1 MNITQLLL
9 TVLLTEQRI
18 RKSIQYTTSEVFCLT
33 ALSIISL
40 LVFLDL
46 MQMVVSLQLL
56 IHKGEEGPQSQ
67 PVQRL
72 SPNNV
77 QGYQALLVN
86 QRS

>member
-1 MNITQLLL
+1 MNITQLVL
-9 TVLLTEQRI
+9 TVLLTEQKF
-18 RKSIQYTTSEVFCLT
+18 RKNIQYTKSEVFCPT

-56 IHKGEEGPQSQ
+56 IHKGDKGPQSQ

-72 SPNNV
+72 SPNHV
-77 QGYQALLVN
+77 
-86 QRS
+86 